1 MDYLEKGLTPS
12 RLLRRQGV
20 FSSKYTPI
28 ACLTFHLILKTA
40 QLEFRFFSMELGF
53 LSSKVL

>member
-20 FSSKYTPI
+20 LSPKYTPI

-40 QLEFRFFSMELGF
+40 QLEFKFFSIELNF
-53 LSSKVL
+53 LSSKV